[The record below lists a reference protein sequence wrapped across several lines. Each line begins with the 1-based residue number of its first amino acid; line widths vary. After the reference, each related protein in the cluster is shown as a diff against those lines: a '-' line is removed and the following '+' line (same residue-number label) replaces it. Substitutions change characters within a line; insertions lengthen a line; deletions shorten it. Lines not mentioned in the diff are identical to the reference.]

1 MGFVNGLLW
10 LSGCQLVGEVISH
23 ALGLPIP
30 GSVIGMVLLF
40 GVLLVRKPEVDSG
53 TLGAADGLLRHLQ
66 LLFIPAGVGVMVS
79 FGELRADWLPIGGG
93 PGALVVHRSGRRGR
107 PDDSGAAP
115 SGPGTMTAAPGLPAQ
130 LAALLG
136 LRHRRRLPG
145 RGVAA

>member
-10 LSGCQLVGEVISH
+10 LLGCQLVGEVISH

-93 PGALVVHRSGRRGR
+93 LVLSWCIGLAVVAGLTTWVLRRQ
-107 PDDSGAAP
+107 D
-115 SGPGTMTAAPGLPAQ
+115 PA
-130 LAALLG
+130 
-136 LRHRRRLPG
+136 R
-145 RGVAA
+145 